1 MADEIVA
8 KYKVEVNDATANLD
22 KLAGKVADVDK
33 ETAKTSK
40 GFKDLGANAV
50 ASVGL
55 ISPQVAAATTAFTTF
70 RTAVMSMI
78 VTLKTLTGVLIATGL
93 GALVVLLG
101 SVAAYFASS
110 EKAANRFKII
120 MAALGQVV
128 ETIGNL
134 FEDLGE
140 VIVNA
145 FSNPTKALR
154 DFGNGVKTYV
164 GDQITNIINGVGLLG
179 KAMGQLFARDF
190 SGAMESGKQAVLAL
204 GEASLKLNP
213 TTALLIQMGK
223 GAKNLSAELKVT
235 VADAIKLQEATNKLA
250 ESDRALNVEREN
262 SRARIKELQLIAAN
276 GDLALEARITAIKEA
291 AAIEDALLVKRLKNG
306 EEAVRI
312 AKEEMRLTDD
322 SAENKDKVAEAE
334 IKLAGIREESA
345 GKQRRLLMQIQA
357 IENEVQ
363 SKAKAA
369 ADERAKIEA
378 DALAEREKIAAQE
391 LKDFEEAQ
399 KAKLE
404 LLKQYNDLRLELDDF
419 LARSSNEIL
428 DNDLKNNEN
437 YWYEKKIL
445 ATKAAGEDEEAAK
458 NLTQTLDDIER
469 ARLLGIYDA
478 QQAHNL
484 RMIAL
489 EKDKNDKIKDQD
501 AELAAEKQKKL
512 DDELDAIVTYT
523 GVAVQVVGLI
533 AQAQQQQN
541 DYEFALL
548 DERLERGLITQEEY
562 DNKRRQLMQK
572 QAEDAKTVAVFSAI
586 LGGIVAVVNAFRDGG
601 PVLAAITAALVA
613 IEVGL
618 AIATPV
624 PQFAKGVVDLQGEG
638 TGTSDS
644 ISAKLSK
651 GESVITAKET
661 SKHKGLLEAMN
672 KGLAEKYI
680 LSNYVKP
687 ALDSAML
694 SGFADMGKSAEINGL
709 TANLKDHNI
718 IAAMDRNR
726 QATVQGLK
734 IIAERMSNQK
744 AAKRGGYA

>member
-55 ISPQVAAATTAFTTF
+55 ISPQVAAATTAFTTL

-250 ESDRALNVEREN
+250 ESDRALNVERAN
-262 SRARIKELQLIAAN
+262 SRAKIKELQLAAADESLAIDVRIAKA
-276 GDLALEARITAIKEA
+276 KEA

-334 IKLAGIREESA
+334 TNLAAIREESA

-357 IENEVQ
+357 IENQVQ

-404 LLKQYNDLRLELDDF
+404 LLKQYNDLQLELADF

-445 ATKAAGEDEEAAK
+445 ATKAAMEDEEAAK

-489 EKDKNDKIKDQD
+489 EKAKNDSIKDQD

-523 GVAVQVVGLI
+523 GVAIQVVGLI

-638 TGTSDS
+638 TATSDS
-644 ISAKLSK
+644 IHAKLSK

-694 SGFADMGKSAEINGL
+694 SGFTDIGKSAELNGL

>member
-8 KYKVEVNDATANLD
+8 KYKVEVNDATSNLD

-55 ISPQVAAATTAFTTF
+55 ISPQVAAATTAFTTL

-78 VTLKTLTGVLIATGL
+78 VTLKTLTGALIATGI
-93 GALVVLLG
+93 GAFVVVLG

-120 MAALGQVV
+120 MAAIGQVI
-128 ETIGNL
+128 ETVGNL
-134 FEDLGE
+134 FENLGE
-140 VIVNA
+140 AIVDA

-213 TTALLIQMGK
+213 TTAVLIALGK
-223 GAKNLSAELKVT
+223 GAKNLSADLQVS
-235 VADAIKLQEATNKLA
+235 VAAAIKLQEAANKLA
-250 ESDRALNVEREN
+250 ESDRALNVERAN
-262 SRARIKELQLIAAN
+262 SRAQIKELQLAAADESLAIDVRIAKA
-276 GDLALEARITAIKEA
+276 KEA

-312 AKEEMRLTDD
+312 AKEELRLTDPT
-322 SAENKDKVAEAE
+322 AENLDKIAEAE
-334 IKLAGIREESA
+334 TNLAAIREESA

-357 IENEVQ
+357 IENQVQ

-369 ADERAKIEA
+369 ADEKAKIEA
-378 DALAEREKIAAQE
+378 AALAEREKIAAQE
-391 LKDFEEAQ
+391 LKYGEET
-399 KAKLE
+399 AKE
-404 LLKQYNDLRLELDDF
+404 RV
-419 LARSSNEIL
+419 
-428 DNDLKNNEN
+428 
-437 YWYEKKIL
+437 KI
-445 ATKAAGEDEEAAK
+445 AEDMAK
-458 NLTQTLDDIER
+458 MLIDIER
-469 ARLLGIYDA
+469 YLATTSEEIR
-478 QQAHNL
+478 
-484 RMIAL
+484 
-489 EKDKNDKIKDQD
+489 D
-501 AELAAEKQKKL
+501 AELADIQRNYEKDLAFVINSGAEHVSSVEQQTAAIVLLQKERDKLIEDAEQDHSDRIFAINKDLRDKNAKLDADTAEAKQKKL

-680 LSNYVKP
+680 MSNYVKP

-694 SGFADMGKSAEINGL
+694 NGFADMGTSAELNGI

>member
-55 ISPQVAAATTAFTTF
+55 ISPQVAAATTAFTTL

-213 TTALLIQMGK
+213 VTAIFIAVGK
-223 GAKNLSAELKVT
+223 SAKDLAAELNIT
-235 VADAIKLQEATNKLA
+235 VAEATKLQEATNKLV

-291 AAIEDALLVKRLKNG
+291 AAIEDALLIKRLKNG

-378 DALAEREKIAAQE
+378 DSLAEREKIAAQE

-404 LLKQYNDLRLELDDF
+404 LLKQYNDLQLELDDF

-489 EKDKNDKIKDQD
+489 EKAKNDAIKDQD

-638 TGTSDS
+638 TATSDS
-644 ISAKLSK
+644 IHAKLSK

-694 SGFADMGKSAEINGL
+694 SGFADIGKSAEVNGL